1 MKRKTSASEIPPLG
15 VSARRLRK
23 LRIGI
28 IRAEY
33 NGDITRSLEA
43 KCLEGLQ
50 EAGLAAAQIER
61 RAVPGCFE
69 IPLAARRLA
78 ASGRFDA
85 LIALGAVIRG
95 ETLHFDLV
103 ANECARGVMQVSLQY
118 DIPVI
123 FEVLAVKRRRDAAAR
138 AANNRANKGFEA
150 AKAALMMAAGWE
162 ASGRS
167 GPRGNARMGRLK

>member
-1 MKRKTSASEIPPLG
+1 MKRKTSVSEIPPPGL
-15 VSARRLRK
+15 SREHLRG

-43 KCLEGLQ
+43 KCVEGLQ
-50 EAGLAAAQIER
+50 AAGLSPAQIER
-61 RAVPGCFE
+61 REVPGCFE

-118 DIPVI
+118 DVPVI

-138 AANNRANKGFEA
+138 AGNNRANKGFEA
-150 AKAALMMAAGWE
+150 ARAALAMAAGWK
-162 ASGRS
+162 AGRA
-167 GPRGNARMGRLK
+167 GMRERGD